1 MNEGGRGQSGN
12 GRIFGNEVDE
22 ANQAVRNADHP
33 ARPRK
38 NILLLLTL
46 IGFD

>member
-22 ANQAVRNADHP
+22 ANQEVRNADHP

-38 NILLLLTL
+38 KHFAFTY
-46 IGFD
+46 FDWV